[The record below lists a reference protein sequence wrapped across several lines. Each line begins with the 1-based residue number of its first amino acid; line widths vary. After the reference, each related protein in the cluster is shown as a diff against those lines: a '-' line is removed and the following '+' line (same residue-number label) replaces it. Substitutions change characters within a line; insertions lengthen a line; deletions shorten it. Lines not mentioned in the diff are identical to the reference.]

1 MARYNKIFAGPVT
14 DVLPQVQEAVAA
26 AAISPGKLVTIDGN
40 GKFALAVAA
49 TTTQVFVAQENYLTM
64 DTVDTDYAQDTDV
77 VLGLHLDPTQLFNAR
92 VAATVVVTRGAAL
105 SLGASG
111 NLVLATATSRV
122 VAFAEEAVT
131 IGATADLVRVRPAI
145 GYRLE
150 T

>member
-14 DVLPQVQEAVAA
+14 EVLPQVEEALTA
-26 AAISPGKLVTIDGN
+26 AAITPGKMITLN
-40 GKFALAVAA
+40 GSGLWALAVAA
-49 TTTQVFVAQENYLTM
+49 TTTAVRIAQEDYLTGKG
-64 DTVDTDYAQDTDV
+64 VDDNIASGD
-77 VLGLHLDPTQLFNAR
+77 LCIGLEMLPTQFYNAR
-92 VAATVVVTRGAAL
+92 VAATVVLTKGAAL

-122 VAFAEEAVT
+122 VAFSEEALTV
-131 IGATADLVRVRPAI
+131 GASADLVRVRPAI